1 MERTFTRDDVRLL
14 LAQHRQRLLR
24 AQKDGNFLA
33 VAHDVTDELNDALA
47 YLAERHGMDEV
58 YRFKWLYAEAQ
69 RTEEWSRRLRC
80 VDCAFRSRAV
90 ARCGSSAIV
99 ATHHAVKKSLHSRIS
114 AASARLSAIA
124 SAV

>member
-14 LAQHRQRLLR
+14 LAQHRQRMLR
-24 AQKDGNFLA
+24 AQQEGIFLA

-69 RTEEWSRRLRC
+69 REAELQGVSFQIPGMTGPQRALHQSQPSAARKGG
-80 VDCAFRSRAV
+80 AGAV
-90 ARCGSSAIV
+90 AVLVGLVVVGLLLGVVLR
-99 ATHHAVKKSLHSRIS
+99 R
-114 AASARLSAIA
+114 
-124 SAV
+124 